1 MESFGS
7 VLCCTCRI
15 EKVDRSGTVL
25 RAQSLNKAELE
36 IGRNQFQDVVL
47 KVSCPEG
54 KQGN

>member
-1 MESFGS
+1 M
-7 VLCCTCRI
+7 
-15 EKVDRSGTVL
+15 DRSGTVL